1 MTQPPATTPS
11 PPGPA
16 PPAPPPAASPSR
28 PPELPERIKG
38 LASVVANLSWSWNRD
53 ARALFRSIDQPLWHL
68 TRHNPIE
75 LLRRVDPAR
84 LAACA
89 QDPEFLRLY
98 DAVAA
103 AAARERTSEGTWFS
117 ASYPDLVNRPIA
129 YFCAEFG
136 LHTSVPIYSGGLGV
150 LAGDHCKAAS
160 DLGVPLVGVGLFYTK
175 GYSDQRL
182 RLDGWQEDADER
194 FDVAAMPLERVQV
207 RGDPCLATV
216 RMSGRPV
223 SIGAWR
229 VMVGRVPI
237 FLLVTDLEQNDP
249 ADRGLSHRLYAGG
262 PDLRLRQEWILG
274 VGGVRVL
281 RALGYDPAAWHA
293 NEGHAAF
300 MLVERVRELVTRGTP
315 FADALGRVRATSVF
329 TTHTPVPAG
338 HDAFSPEQVEQC
350 TGPVWQEMGVSRER
364 LFALGHHPALDH
376 DRFHMPVA
384 AIRLSTRVNGV
395 SRRHAEESR
404 RIWAPLWPDRDVAR
418 VPIGYVTNGVH
429 IATWMANP
437 LVALCNAQLG
447 PDWLQRVDEPAF
459 WDSLLSLDDA
469 ALWAVHTELKSQ
481 LLRSIR
487 EQARRRWADQWKEA
501 LHLVGAGTL
510 LDQDALTI
518 GFGRRFATYKRADL
532 IFRDP
537 DRLQRL
543 LVNPWRPVQIVFA
556 GKAHPADEP
565 GKQVLQRVYAHTR
578 EARFEGRIA
587 FIEDYEM
594 HVAHHLVQG
603 VDLWLNVPRPPLEA
617 CGTSGMKAG
626 LNGVPQL
633 STLDGWWSE
642 GYDGRNGWAIP
653 PAAAGEDVDA
663 ADARALYGLLE
674 TQVVPLFYD
683 RDAQGV
689 PRGWVDKMKRALR
702 TAGARFTA
710 QRMVRQYFM
719 EYYAPALRGQ
729 SPPDDPPTA

>member
-1 MTQPPATTPS
+1 MTHTQHS
-11 PPGPA
+11 GPA
-16 PPAPPPAASPSR
+16 I
-28 PPELPERIKG
+28 PERIRG
-38 LASVVANLSWSWNRD
+38 LAAVATNLSWSWNRD
-53 ARALFRSIDQPLWHL
+53 ARELFRSIDQAVWHL

-89 QDPEFLRLY
+89 HDPAFLQRY
-98 DAVAA
+98 DVVMEWNAWVAA
-103 AAARERTSEGTWFS
+103 THDTWYET
-117 ASYPDLVNRPIA
+117 SYPDLAKHRIA

-160 DLGVPLVGVGLFYTK
+160 DLGAPLVGVGLFYTK

-194 FDVAAMPLERVQV
+194 FDVATTPLEPMRGP
-207 RGDPCLATV
+207 RGDRCLATV
-216 RMSGRPV
+216 QMYGRPV
-223 SIGAWR
+223 RIGAWR
-229 VMVGRVPI
+229 VMVGRVPV
-237 FLLVTDLEQNDP
+237 FLLDTDHEENDQ

-281 RALGYDPAAWHA
+281 RALGYDPAVWHA

-315 FADALGRVRATSVF
+315 FAEALHQVRATSVF

-338 HDAFSPEQVEQC
+338 HDTFSPEQVEQC
-350 TGPVWQEMGVSRER
+350 IGPVWQEMGVGREDFFR
-364 LFALGHHPALDH
+364 LGHHPVLDH

-384 AIRLSTRVNGV
+384 AIRLSARVNGV
-395 SRRHAEESR
+395 SRRHGEESR
-404 RIWAPLWPDRDVAR
+404 RIWAPLWPDREVAR
-418 VPIGYVTNGVH
+418 VPIGHVTNGAH
-429 IATWMANP
+429 IATWMATP
-437 LVALCNAQLG
+437 LVALLDAQLG
-447 PDWLQRVDEPAF
+447 GDWPLGADDPAV
-459 WDSLLSLDDA
+459 WTRTLELDSFA
-469 ALWAVHTELKSQ
+469 VWAVHNELKSH
-481 LLRSIR
+481 LMRSIR

-510 LDQDALTI
+510 LDQEALTI
-518 GFGRRFATYKRADL
+518 GFARRFATYKRADL

-556 GKAHPADEP
+556 GKAHPGDEP
-565 GKQVLQRVYAHTR
+565 GKRILQRVYAHTR

-594 HVAHHLVQG
+594 HVAHRLVQG

-626 LNGVPQL
+626 LNGVPQV
-633 STLDGWWSE
+633 STLDGWWAE

-653 PAAAGEDVDA
+653 ATPAGTDPDTADAAA
-663 ADARALYGLLE
+663 LYDLLE
-674 TQVVPLFYD
+674 REVVPLFYE
-683 RDAQGV
+683 RDALGV
-689 PRGWVDKMKRALR
+689 PRGWVEKMKHAVRA
-702 TAGARFTA
+702 AGARFSA
-710 QRMVRQYFM
+710 QRMVREYLT
-719 EYYAPALRGQ
+719 EYYVPAMRGE
-729 SPPDDPPTA
+729 SPRDDPPTA

>member
-1 MTQPPATTPS
+1 MTQP
-11 PPGPA
+11 
-16 PPAPPPAASPSR
+16 
-28 PPELPERIKG
+28 LPERIKG
-38 LASVVANLSWSWNRD
+38 LWDVARNLSWSWNRD
-53 ARALFRSIDQPLWHL
+53 ARALFRSIDQALWHL
-68 TRHNPIE
+68 TRHNPID

-89 QDPEFLRLY
+89 QDPAFLQRY
-98 DAVAA
+98 DAIVEWNGWVAA
-103 AAARERTSEGTWFS
+103 THDTWFET
-117 ASYPDLVNRPIA
+117 SYPHSAQHRIA

-136 LHTSVPIYSGGLGV
+136 LHNSLPIYSGGLGV

-182 RLDGWQEDADER
+182 RLDGWQEDAEER
-194 FDVAAMPLERVQV
+194 FEVAAMPLEQV
-207 RGDPCLATV
+207 RGPKGDPCLATV
-216 RMSGRPV
+216 RVSGRPV
-223 SIGAWR
+223 SVGAWR
-229 VMVGRVPI
+229 VTVGRVPI
-237 FLLVTDLEQNDP
+237 FLLDTGLEQNDP
-249 ADRGLSHRLYAGG
+249 ADRGLSNRLYAGG
-262 PDLRLRQEWILG
+262 PELRLRQEWILG
-274 VGGVRVL
+274 VAGVRVL
-281 RALGYDPAAWHA
+281 RALGYDPAVWHS

-315 FADALGRVRATSVF
+315 FADAVRRVRSTSVF

-338 HDAFSPEQVEQC
+338 HDTFSLEQLEQC
-350 TGPVWQEMGVSRER
+350 TGPVWQEMGISREQ
-364 LFALGHHPALDH
+364 LFRLGHHPVQDH

-384 AIRLSTRVNGV
+384 AIRLSGGVNGV
-395 SRRHAEESR
+395 ARRHGEESR
-404 RIWAPLWPDRDVAR
+404 RIWAPLWPGREVTK
-418 VPIGYVTNGVH
+418 VPIGHVTNGVH
-429 IATWMANP
+429 VATWMANS
-437 LVALCNAQLG
+437 LVTLLNAHLG
-447 PDWLQRVDEPAF
+447 ADWLLQ
-459 WDSLLSLDDA
+459 LDDPAVWSKALELDGA
-469 ALWAVHTELKSQ
+469 ALWGVHNELKSH
-481 LLRSIR
+481 LMRSIR

-510 LDQDALTI
+510 LDQEALTI
-518 GFGRRFATYKRADL
+518 GFARRFATYKRADL
-532 IFRDP
+532 IFRDA

-594 HVAHHLVQG
+594 HVAHRLAQG

-642 GYDGRNGWAIP
+642 GYDGSNGWAIP
-653 PAAAGEDVDA
+653 LGQDDAGDA
-663 ADARALYGLLE
+663 EQLYRLLE
-674 TQVVPLFYD
+674 QEVVPLFYD
-683 RDAQGV
+683 RDAQGI
-689 PRGWVDKMKRALR
+689 PHGWVEKMKHAMH
-702 TAGARFTA
+702 TAGERFTA
-710 QRMVRQYFM
+710 QRMVRQYLT
-719 EYYAPALRGQ
+719 EYYEPAIRGEM
-729 SPPDDPPTA
+729 PDDPPTA

>member
-1 MTQPPATTPS
+1 MTQPP
-11 PPGPA
+11 
-16 PPAPPPAASPSR
+16 
-28 PPELPERIKG
+28 LPERIKG
-38 LASVVANLSWSWNRD
+38 LSGVAANLSWSWNRN
-53 ARALFRSIDQPLWHL
+53 ARALFRQIDQALWHL

-75 LLRRVDPAR
+75 LLRRVDPSR

-89 QDPEFLRLY
+89 ADPEFLRLY
-98 DAVAA
+98 DAVVAA
-103 AAARERTSEGTWFS
+103 ATNFEF
-117 ASYPDLVNRPIA
+117 VNRPVA

-160 DLGVPLVGVGLFYTK
+160 DLGVPLVGVGLFYKK
-175 GYSDQRL
+175 GYADQRL
-182 RLDGWQEDADER
+182 RLDGWQEDAEER
-194 FDVAAMPLERVQV
+194 FDVATMPLEQV
-207 RGDPCLATV
+207 RGSKGDACLATV
-216 RMSGRPV
+216 RVSGRPV
-223 SIGAWR
+223 SVGAWR
-229 VMVGRVPI
+229 VTVGRVPI
-237 FLLVTDLEQNDP
+237 FLLDTDLEQNDP
-249 ADRGLSHRLYAGG
+249 ADRGLSNRLYAGG

-274 VGGVRVL
+274 VAGVRVL
-281 RALGYDPAAWHA
+281 RALGYDPAVWHA

-300 MLVERVRELVTRGTP
+300 MLLERVRELVTRGTP
-315 FADALGRVRATSVF
+315 FEEAVRRVRASSVF

-338 HDAFSPEQVEQC
+338 HDTFSPEQLEQC
-350 TGPVWQEMGVSRER
+350 AGPIWQEMGVTREQVLR
-364 LFALGHHPALDH
+364 FGHHPTQDH
-376 DRFHMPVA
+376 GRFHMPVV
-384 AIRLSTRVNGV
+384 AIRLSSRVNGV
-395 SRRHAEESR
+395 ARRHGEESR
-404 RIWAPLWPDRDVAR
+404 RIWAPLWPDRPVER
-418 VPIGYVTNGVH
+418 VPIGHVTNGVH

-437 LVALCNAQLG
+437 ILTLFDAHFG
-447 PDWLQRVDEPAF
+447 PDWLGGADDPAF
-459 WDSLLSLDDA
+459 WGKVLELDTA
-469 ALWAVHTELKSQ
+469 ALWRVHNDLKAS
-481 LLRSIR
+481 LMRSVR

-510 LDQDALTI
+510 LDAEALTI

-532 IFRDP
+532 IFKDP

-587 FIEDYEM
+587 FIEDYDM
-594 HVAHHLVQG
+594 HVAHRLVQG

-642 GYDGRNGWAIP
+642 GYDGSNGWAIQP
-653 PAAAGEDVDA
+653 DA
-663 ADARALYGLLE
+663 DDAEELYRLLE
-674 TQVVPLFYD
+674 HEVVPLFYD
-683 RDAQGV
+683 LDAHGV
-689 PRGWVDKMKRALR
+689 PRGWVEKMKHAMH

-710 QRMVRQYFM
+710 QRMVRQYLTD
-719 EYYAPALRGQ
+719 YYEPAIRGDV
-729 SPPDDPPTA
+729 PDDPPTA